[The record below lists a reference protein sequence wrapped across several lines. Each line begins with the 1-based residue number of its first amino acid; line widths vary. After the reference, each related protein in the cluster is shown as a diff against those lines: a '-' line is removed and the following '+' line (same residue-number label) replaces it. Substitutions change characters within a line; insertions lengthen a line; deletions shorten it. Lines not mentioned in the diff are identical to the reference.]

1 MNLPVVKLISK
12 SILIVLLFQLLGSIP
27 VAGQTNDRSTE
38 ITLTNV
44 YDAFGAEAKELKQDF
59 GFSCVV
65 RYHGKTI
72 LFDAGTDTDIFEKNL
87 KTLKID
93 PKKIDIA
100 VLSHGHYD
108 HMGGFDYLIR
118 VNPKVKIYLP
128 KDFFSLGAP
137 IKFPFR
143 EAEPDV
149 AKTLPKDEQYFRGE
163 TVVEGMTTVPT
174 GRFNQGN
181 VEYLTAAKEVLPGLT
196 LIPTTS
202 ALMGTF
208 IKYPPFDK
216 NPQFIGMPE
225 LSASFV
231 TKNGQVILAGCSHS
245 TIDVIVQETK
255 KVVKDK
261 ILLVAGGF
269 HLIPY
274 SRDYIGGLAK
284 RMHQEYGVESVA
296 PAHCTGH
303 LGFSVMRQEFGENY
317 QFFGLGETLRPIE
330 ALPLSQ
336 R

>member
-1 MNLPVVKLISK
+1 MLKLIAR
-12 SILIVLLFQLLGSIP
+12 SIVIAFLLQSAVSIP
-27 VAGQTNDRSTE
+27 LSAQTSDNSAE
-38 ITLTNV
+38 ITMTNV
-44 YDAFGAEAKELKQDF
+44 YDAFGVDAKGLKQDF

-65 RYHGKTI
+65 RYRGKTI

-108 HMGGFDYLIR
+108 HMGGFDYLLR
-118 VNPKVKIYLP
+118 VNPKMKIYLP
-128 KDFFSLGAP
+128 NDFFSLGAP

-143 EAEPDV
+143 ETEPGV

-163 TVVEGMTTVPT
+163 MVVEGMTSVPT
-174 GRFNQGN
+174 GRFNQAT
-181 VEYLTAAKEVLPGLT
+181 VEYLTVAKEVLPGLT

-225 LSASFV
+225 LSASFA
-231 TKNGQVILAGCSHS
+231 TKNGQVIIAGCSHS
-245 TIDVIVQETK
+245 TIEMIVQETK

-274 SRDYIGGLAK
+274 SREYIGGLAK
-284 RMHQEYGVESVA
+284 RMKTDYGVESVA

-303 LGFSVMRQEFGENY
+303 LGFSVFHATFGEKY
-317 QFFGLGETLRPIE
+317 QVFGLGSTLK
-330 ALPLSQ
+330 L
-336 R
+336 